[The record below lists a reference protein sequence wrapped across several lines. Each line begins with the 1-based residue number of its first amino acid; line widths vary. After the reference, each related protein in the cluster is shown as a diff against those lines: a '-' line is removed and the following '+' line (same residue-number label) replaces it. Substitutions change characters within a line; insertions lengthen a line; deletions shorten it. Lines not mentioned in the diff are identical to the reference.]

1 MTSDDWTLLAERS
14 RALVHSAS
22 LLMGVL
28 THPTQ
33 SRDHRALAPLAAQ
46 AARGADALLCVLS
59 AAPELAAH
67 HRTLHRFE
75 AALAA
80 WRRSIVDASP
90 LAQRYQIAL
99 LQRAAQAV
107 TTCLHVETLAASES
121 ARERVPR
128 YDVNGRP
135 SPPSR

>member
-33 SRDHRALAPLAAQ
+33 SRDHRAQ
-46 AARGADALLCVLS
+46 AASGADALLCVLS

>member
-28 THPTQ
+28 THA
-33 SRDHRALAPLAAQ
+33 S
-46 AARGADALLCVLS
+46 GADALLCVLS